1 MANPTFFSIA
11 RRPKWIGGL
20 ILSLAVAAVFALLG
34 QWQLER
40 TFTVTEPVNPN
51 EQVLKLN
58 ELAAPGEPITAES
71 ANALVTANI
80 FLDQQN
86 VFIVSNRLQQSENE
100 VVEGYWVIA
109 NAGALLA
116 DNDST
121 GSLTVAIGYA
131 DTLDQ
136 AEMARAEIKEAIL
149 PQAFLESTGRFLQ
162 TEGPVAVSDSEK
174 PYIVESLSLAQ
185 LVNLYEGPP
194 VQSFPGFL
202 AIDADPG
209 FGLDP
214 IQLPPREVGTQVNWL
229 TLFYAVEWVLF
240 GVFAVFLWWRL
251 VEDQR
256 LREQNPP
263 AAEVKL

>member
-1 MANPTFFSIA
+1 MGTTTFFQVA

-20 ILSLAVAAVFALLG
+20 FLSLAVAFVFALLG

-40 TFTVTEPVNPN
+40 TFTVIEPVDEN
-51 EQVLKLN
+51 EQVLVLN
-58 ELAAPGEPITAES
+58 DVASPGAPITAQA
-71 ANALVTANI
+71 ANVLITANI

-86 VFIVSNRLQQSENE
+86 VFIVSNRLQQSGDE
-100 VVEGYWVIA
+100 VVEGYWLIA

-116 DNDST
+116 DNDTT

-131 DTLDQ
+131 DTLEQ
-136 AEMARAEIKEAIL
+136 AERARAELQEAVF
-149 PQAFLESTGRFLQ
+149 PQAFLEATGRYLQ
-162 TEGPVAVSDSEK
+162 TEGPVAVADPEK
-174 PYIVESLSLAQ
+174 PHVLGSLSLAQ
-185 LVNLYEGPP
+185 LVNLYAGPP
-194 VQSFPGFL
+194 VQSFAGFL
-202 AIDADPG
+202 ALDAEPG
-209 FGLDP
+209 LGLDQ
-214 IQLPPREVGTQVNWL
+214 IVLPPQVVGTQVNWL

-256 LREQNPP
+256 LREQDPP